1 MGFAATSDILDK
13 YLTKETMATLNNSRA
28 ESFRV
33 KDKFRKKMQKNRLLQ
48 KESPDEVIRTNKR
61 WSYFW
66 FCFALFVICKKV
78 VDTVRA
84 SREPLKIILRFICVV
99 TCVVTCC
106 ITFNYFCP
114 SRKITIS
121 GIIDLPLHPQYLT
134 DGEVFQVISMLI
146 LLTCPSRKSTE
157 KNEIKNEKD
166 EIKKE

>member
-1 MGFAATSDILDK
+1 MATSSRRSLLLKEKILRK
-13 YLTKETMATLNNSRA
+13 YEEKKRQ
-28 ESFRV
+28 
-33 KDKFRKKMQKNRLLQ
+33 RKSLDVGLQ
-48 KESPDEVIRTNKR
+48 EECPDEVIRTNKR